1 MHTSSSNEIPRFSRE
16 RSRLNRA
23 FSFRSRYFGIGVC
36 YTHIATPIL
45 DERENNSFNKTFPFL
60 LAVIRVSI
68 FKNRVLFALI
78 HISKMKF
85 KLIFSRSLE
94 ESSLPILWQWRTR
107 RYKNNF
113 SFPFIITSITSI
125 FTISK
130 DYRFDD
136 LRLQSSHKSLTAQFS
151 SR

>member
-23 FSFRSRYFGIGVC
+23 FSFRSRYFDIDVC
-36 YTHIATPIL
+36 YTHIANPIP

-85 KLIFSRSLE
+85 KLIFSYFLE
-94 ESSLPILWQWRTR
+94 ESLKILRQWRTR

-130 DYRFDD
+130 NYRFDD